1 MPKICKSETESYFR
15 SVGAMKTYHDY
26 PCYYSSTEPTKVVLK
41 KYSSNVPVTIV
52 VPVFVLCF
60 GLVLLPVV
68 KLCGHK
74 IGCPSQEQIQRNAQE
89 QWQQQ
94 QHQQQQQ
101 QQQLALPML
110 PIGFQVT

>member
-1 MPKICKSETESYFR
+1 
-15 SVGAMKTYHDY
+15 MKTDHEY
-26 PCYYSSTEPTKVVLK
+26 PCYYSPREPTKVVLK
-41 KYSSNVPVTIV
+41 KYSSAVSVTIA

-60 GLVLLPVV
+60 GLILLPVV

-94 QHQQQQQ
+94 QRQQQQQQQ
-101 QQQLALPML
+101 QQQLALPMM